1 MTWLRD
7 KKQNSRQ
14 TYEFFKLRKFLS
26 TMLFYLRHM
35 VLSPIIASFA
45 AERHAFNILQHTNM
59 YHPLD
64 NPIWNALNTGNKNIA
79 NGNQQAKYFSKDVS
93 PFVALEEPTQQNFE
107 ELYNVIPDAGYYAF
121 PWAVELTIPQPWET
135 KKIVWIRQMV
145 WENPTRQIDNKEPLL
160 PLGDEHIPQMLAL
173 TQLTNPGPFSERTI
187 DFGYYSGIFDG
198 DKLIAMAGQRMNPE
212 PYAEISAVCTHP
224 DYLGRGHAARLL
236 LYHVERIKAAG
247 GIPYLNVLTENARAI
262 AVYESLGFVTR
273 MEMPIYTIQ
282 KK

>member
-1 MTWLRD
+1 
-7 KKQNSRQ
+7 
-14 TYEFFKLRKFLS
+14 
-26 TMLFYLRHM
+26 M